1 MPVIAFLGETRVDL
15 ISYFL
20 DCLHEQKRFLHIWI
34 LGAKDPRV
42 YEDVIIHPRPCI
54 FSPFIDLEYI
64 GEDVIISVAT

>member
-1 MPVIAFLGETRVDL
+1 MNK
-15 ISYFL
+15 
-20 DCLHEQKRFLHIWI
+20 KRFIHIWI